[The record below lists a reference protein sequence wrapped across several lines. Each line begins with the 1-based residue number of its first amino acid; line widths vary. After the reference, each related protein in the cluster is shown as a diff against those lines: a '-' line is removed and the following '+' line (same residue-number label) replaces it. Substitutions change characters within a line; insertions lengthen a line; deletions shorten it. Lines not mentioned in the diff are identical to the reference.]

1 MHTSK
6 SIIVYFPLILQVL
19 TVGQDANLSSIK
31 LHNTIIQCVYLKS
44 NGKILYSLDDVLK
57 LLFNKVNWSPDIK
70 RIKKYSYVKSLQN
83 FNIFLRYC
91 IVDKLPI
98 PFFTNRGVTL
108 FINDLILRH
117 QYPILDIDS
126 LPKFTTDIKQNSKI
140 NKVGAHALYD
150 HAMLPK
156 SHYLFRE
163 DSKNF
168 SENKNIRKKMF
179 EYDCERL
186 GLISKSQKDWYSN
199 LLYKFSNDARRQN
212 FV

>member
-1 MHTSK
+1 MQTSK

-31 LHNTIIQCVYLKS
+31 LHSTIIQCVYLKS

-57 LLFNKVNWSPDIK
+57 LLFNKVNWSPDVRRRK
-70 RIKKYSYVKSLQN
+70 TYSYVKSLQN
-83 FNIFLRYC
+83 FSIFLRYC

-98 PFFTNRGVTL
+98 PFFTNRGVT
-108 FINDLILRH
+108 FSINDLILRH
-117 QYPILDIDS
+117 QYLILDIDS
-126 LPKFTTDIKQNSKI
+126 LPKFTTDIKQNSKAT
-140 NKVGAHALYD
+140 KVGAHTLYD

-163 DSKNF
+163 DSTNF
-168 SENKNIRKKMF
+168 SENENIRKQMF

-186 GLISKSQKDWYSN
+186 GLISKSQKDWYSD
-199 LLYKFSNDARRQN
+199 LLYKLSNNARRQN